1 GVGGGFG
8 GWERLG
14 TLQVGPGRDHDVI
27 AVGSNIGQVRELR
40 LEVRGG
46 PVEMT
51 DVTVTFVDGNTFKPN
66 FRSRFDERS
75 RSEEIDLPG
84 NRRAIRQVDFTYS
97 TSQSGVTLTVYAR

>member
-1 GVGGGFG
+1 
-8 GWERLG
+8 
-14 TLQVGPGRDHDVI
+14 
-27 AVGSNIGQVRELR
+27 
-40 LEVRGG
+40 
-46 PVEMT
+46 MT